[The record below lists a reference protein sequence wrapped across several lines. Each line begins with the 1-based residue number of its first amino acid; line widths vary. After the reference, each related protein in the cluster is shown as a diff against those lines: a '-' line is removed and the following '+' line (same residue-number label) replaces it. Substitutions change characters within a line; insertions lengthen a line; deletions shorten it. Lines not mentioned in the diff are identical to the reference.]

1 MSSGEADLTSLV
13 SGSSL
18 SADELITGLG
28 LRDKDAAGDRPHV
41 VAAMIASA
49 DGRAA
54 VEGRSVALGHPADRA
69 LLRGL
74 RAAADAVLVGTAT
87 VRAER
92 YANLLDPGQVAAREL
107 AGLESRPLIA
117 MITRSGDIPW
127 DVGLFAEPETHVAVY
142 TGTPLD
148 PPHLAATID
157 VHDVSA
163 PAEVLTDLR
172 SRYGARAVLCE
183 GGPRLLRALV
193 AEDLLDELL
202 LTIAPMLAAGDAPT
216 PLAGPALL
224 PPARMSVAG
233 TWRAGDHTFL
243 RYLPAR

>member
-1 MSSGEADLTSLV
+1 VGGDAELTSLV
-13 SGSSL
+13 AGPSL
-18 SADELITGLG
+18 SADELIAGLG
-28 LRDKDAAGDRPHV
+28 LRDNDPAGDRPHV

-54 VEGRSVALGHPADRA
+54 VQGRSVGLGHPADRA

-74 RAAADAVLVGTAT
+74 RAAVDAVLVGTAT

-107 AGLESRPLIA
+107 AGLDSRPLIA
-117 MITRSGDIPW
+117 MVSRSGDIPW
-127 DVGLFAEPETHVAVY
+127 EAGLFAEPETQIALY
-142 TGTPLD
+142 SGTPLD
-148 PPHLAATID
+148 PPDVAAHVEI
-157 VHDVSA
+157 HDVSA
-163 PAEVLTDLR
+163 PADVLADLLSQR
-172 SRYGARAVLCE
+172 GARVVLCE

-202 LTIAPMLAAGDAPT
+202 LTVAPLLAAGDAPT
-216 PLAGPALL
+216 PLAGPPLD
-224 PPARMSVAG
+224 PPGRMTVAG

-243 RYLPAR
+243 RYLAAR